1 MLLNLHVKNLALI
14 EETEIEFGKG
24 MNILTGETGAGKSI
38 LLGSVNLALGSK
50 ASSDVIGRY
59 GESAL
64 VELSFGVDTEDKI
77 AKLNELDIYPEDGV
91 VTISR
96 RIMPA
101 KSVIKVNGE
110 TITATNLRKITELL
124 IDIHGQHDHQS
135 LLYKKNHLEIL
146 DKYAKEELIPLK
158 EKLVT
163 EYSIYTEIN
172 KKLSEMDVSE
182 EVRNREKD
190 FLEYEI
196 KEIESASLVVGED
209 EQLESLY
216 RKILNSRKIL
226 DELSLVNN
234 LMNEGIEKNV
244 QDMVGRSYTSLS
256 QAAKYDSDLESLL
269 GQLSSIDSQISD
281 FNYELKSYISSMDF
295 DDSLYAETE
304 NRLNLINS
312 LKSKYGNT
320 IELILKY
327 YDSSVEKLDYYNDYE
342 MRLEELRKQLLSA
355 KNTVINLC
363 EQISNVRIKASQS
376 LKNDI
381 VHALID
387 LNFEQVEF
395 EICVDREENFGKNGF
410 DSVEFM
416 ISLNP
421 GEGVKPLAKIASGGE
436 LSRIMLG
443 IKSVLAGKDDIDTLI
458 FDEIDTGISGRTAQR
473 VSEKMADISKNHQI
487 ICITHLPQIASM
499 ADTHFMI
506 HKHIVDGFTKTDI
519 SPLSG
524 EGIVEEIARM
534 LGGSEI
540 TDIVMENARQMKAL
554 ADKSK

>member
-342 MRLEELRKQLLSA
+342 RKLDELKKQLSSA
-355 KNTVINLC
+355 KDTVINLC

-519 SPLSG
+519 SPLLG

>member
-363 EQISNVRIKASQS
+363 EQISNVRKMASQS

>member
-50 ASSDVIGRY
+50 ASCDVIGRY

-163 EYSIYTEIN
+163 EYSLYTEIN

-342 MRLEELRKQLLSA
+342 MRLEELRKQLSSA
-355 KNTVINLC
+355 KDTVINLC